1 MPAPRPASLSRTSSM
16 TSTGTSTSSDDLYA
30 TFINESTGDA
40 MTRRTRKRFT
50 NAQLMM
56 LEQLF
61 HQNSHPSREQR
72 ESVARSAN
80 MEVKSV
86 TIWFQ
91 NKRQTERRTTLASG
105 RVLPTVIINNSR
117 GNYQRV
123 PSPVQSPSMASS
135 ASSASTTSTSASR
148 RPSLDCVASRSELR
162 APAPRTPSRRHNPH
176 APLWENMPSSPVGPQ
191 FSPPA
196 RDYVEFGQDQR
207 TRTLEWACARRRLKG
222 KAERGQALPALTS
235 DDEDTDVDP
244 VEAVT
249 PPSTWGDADVRWT
262 GRSGKDVT
270 KREGAEGGGAWGAGR
285 RHDEGGARAVWT
297 YARIMDTQRGGRWR
311 LESCGMYTKRESS

>member
-1 MPAPRPASLSRTSSM
+1 MPAPRLESLSRTSSV

-30 TFINESTGDA
+30 TFINESTDA
-40 MTRRTRKRFT
+40 TTRRTRKRFT

-105 RVLPTVIINNSR
+105 RVLPTVIINSSR
-117 GNYQRV
+117 DSYSYSRP
-123 PSPVQSPSMASS
+123 PSPHLHLRLAP
-135 ASSASTTSTSASR
+135 
-148 RPSLDCVASRSELR
+148 PSLDCVASRSELR

-222 KAERGQALPALTS
+222 KAERSERGGSSSGGERERRAAALPSLTS
-235 DDEDTDVDP
+235 DDENTDVETDETH
-244 VEAVT
+244 EAVT
-249 PPSTWGDADVRWT
+249 PPSTWSGGDARWS
-262 GRSGKDVT
+262 GASGKDV
-270 KREGAEGGGAWGAGR
+270 
-285 RHDEGGARAVWT
+285 AVKS
-297 YARIMDTQRGGRWR
+297 AASRVEPDDDTMKAALALCGLMRG
-311 LESCGMYTKRESS
+311 

>member
-1 MPAPRPASLSRTSSM
+1 MSTSIPHPLSRTSSS
-16 TSTGTSTSSDDLYA
+16 TSTATNTSSSDDLYA
-30 TFINESTGDA
+30 TFISESTDA
-40 MTRRTRKRFT
+40 TSRRTRKRFT

-72 ESVARSAN
+72 EIVARSAN

-105 RVLPTVIINNSR
+105 RVPPTVMINNTR
-117 GNYQRV
+117 GDFQHIARSDYHQYDTRNDYQRV
-123 PSPVQSPSMASS
+123 PSPMQSPSMASS

-196 RDYVEFGQDQR
+196 RDFVEFGQDQR
-207 TRTLEWACARRRLKG
+207 TRTLEWACARRRLAGKG
-222 KAERGQALPALTS
+222 ERTRLPRLAS
-235 DDEDTDVDP
+235 DDEDTDVEPD
-244 VEAVT
+244 EAVT
-249 PPSTWGDADVRWT
+249 PRSTWGGGDARWP
-262 GRSGKDVT
+262 
-270 KREGAEGGGAWGAGR
+270 
-285 RHDEGGARAVWT
+285 
-297 YARIMDTQRGGRWR
+297 
-311 LESCGMYTKRESS
+311 

>member
-1 MPAPRPASLSRTSSM
+1 MSASVSQPLSRTSS
-16 TSTGTSTSSDDLYA
+16 TASAATNTSSDDLYA
-30 TFINESTGDA
+30 TFISESTDA
-40 MTRRTRKRFT
+40 TSRRTRKRFT

-72 ESVARSAN
+72 ELVAKSAN

-91 NKRQTERRTTLASG
+91 NKRQTERRTTLANG
-105 RVLPTVIINNSR
+105 RMPPTVMINNSR
-117 GNYQRV
+117 GDYQRV
-123 PSPVQSPSMASS
+123 PSPIHSPSMASS

-176 APLWENMPSSPVGPQ
+176 APLWENMPSSPLGPQ

-196 RDYVEFGQDQR
+196 RDFVEFGQDQR
-207 TRTLEWACARRRLKG
+207 TRTLEWACARRRLAG
-222 KAERGQALPALTS
+222 KADRRARLPGLAS
-235 DDEDTDVDP
+235 DDEDTDVEPD
-244 VEAVT
+244 EAVT
-249 PPSTWGDADVRWT
+249 PPSTWSDGDARWH
-262 GRSGKDVT
+262 RKEQR
-270 KREGAEGGGAWGAGR
+270 KNEGATKAGEP
-285 RHDEGGARAVWT
+285 DD
-297 YARIMDTQRGGRWR
+297 DTMKAALALCGLRG
-311 LESCGMYTKRESS
+311 

>member
-1 MPAPRPASLSRTSSM
+1 M
-16 TSTGTSTSSDDLYA
+16 TSTGASTSSDDLYA
-30 TFINESTGDA
+30 TFINESTDA

-72 ESVARSAN
+72 EAVARSAN

-91 NKRQTERRTTLASG
+91 NKRQTERRMTLASDGG
-105 RVLPTVIINNSR
+105 RTLPPVIIHNSH
-117 GNYQRV
+117 GSYPRV
-123 PSPVQSPSMASS
+123 PSPIPSPSVASS
-135 ASSASTTSTSASR
+135 VSSGSTTSTSASR

-176 APLWENMPSSPVGPQ
+176 APLWENMASSPVGPM

-196 RDYVEFGQDQR
+196 HDYVEFGQDQR

-222 KAERGQALPALTS
+222 KAERGLTLPSLMS
-235 DDEDTDVDP
+235 DDEDTDVDLD
-244 VEAVT
+244 EAVT
-249 PPSTWGDADVRWT
+249 PPSTWGDGDARWT
-262 GRSGKDVT
+262 TNTGRDIAKS
-270 KREGAEGGGAWGAGR
+270 EGQRAMVAPAEP
-285 RHDEGGARAVWT
+285 DD
-297 YARIMDTQRGGRWR
+297 DTMKAALALCGLMRG
-311 LESCGMYTKRESS
+311 

>member
-1 MPAPRPASLSRTSSM
+1 M
-16 TSTGTSTSSDDLYA
+16 TSAGTSTSSDDLYA
-30 TFINESTGDA
+30 TFINASDA
-40 MTRRTRKRFT
+40 LTRRTRKRFT

-91 NKRQTERRTTLASG
+91 NKRQTERRMTLASG
-105 RVLPTVIINNSR
+105 RVPPTVIINSSHSGYPR
-117 GNYQRV
+117 APSPV
-123 PSPVQSPSMASS
+123 PSPSVASS
-135 ASSASTTSTSASR
+135 VSSASTSYSK

-176 APLWENMPSSPVGPQ
+176 APLWENMASSPLGPQ

-196 RDYVEFGQDQR
+196 HDYVEFGKDQR

-222 KAERGQALPALTS
+222 KAGRGVALPSLTS
-235 DDEDTDVDP
+235 DDEDTDVESD
-244 VEAVT
+244 EAVT
-249 PPSTWGDADVRWT
+249 PPSTWGEGDARWGAT
-262 GRSGKDVT
+262 TAKDLE
-270 KREGAEGGGAWGAGR
+270 KREEPKVPATTGEP
-285 RHDEGGARAVWT
+285 DDDTMRA
-297 YARIMDTQRGGRWR
+297 ALALCGLMRG
-311 LESCGMYTKRESS
+311 

>member
-1 MPAPRPASLSRTSSM
+1 M
-16 TSTGTSTSSDDLYA
+16 TSTRTSTSSDDLYA
-30 TFINESTGDA
+30 TFIHATDA
-40 MTRRTRKRFT
+40 LTRRTRKRFT

-72 ESVARSAN
+72 ESVARSAD

-91 NKRQTERRTTLASG
+91 NKRQTERRMTLAGG
-105 RVLPTVIINNSR
+105 RVPPTANTNSSR
-117 GNYQRV
+117 GDYPRA
-123 PSPVQSPSMASS
+123 PSPIPSPSVASS

-176 APLWENMPSSPVGPQ
+176 APLWENMASSPVGPQ

-196 RDYVEFGQDQR
+196 HDYVEFGQDQR

-222 KAERGQALPALTS
+222 KAERGLALPSLTS
-235 DDEDTDVDP
+235 DDEDTDVESD
-244 VEAVT
+244 EAVT
-249 PPSTWGDADVRWT
+249 PLSTWGDGDARWT
-262 GRSGKDVT
+262 SSAANNPT
-270 KREGAEGGGAWGAGR
+270 KSEEQGVAATPGEP
-285 RHDEGGARAVWT
+285 DD
-297 YARIMDTQRGGRWR
+297 DTMKAALALCGLMRG
-311 LESCGMYTKRESS
+311 

>member
-1 MPAPRPASLSRTSSM
+1 M
-16 TSTGTSTSSDDLYA
+16 TSTATNTSADDLYA
-30 TFINESTGDA
+30 TFISESTDP
-40 MTRRTRKRFT
+40 TSRRTRKRFT
-50 NAQLMM
+50 NAQLTM

-72 ESVARSAN
+72 EAVAKSAN

-105 RVLPTVIINNSR
+105 RVPPPVIIHSSR
-117 GNYQRV
+117 ATYHRV

-135 ASSASTTSTSASR
+135 ASSTSTSASK

-191 FSPPA
+191 FSPPP
-196 RDYVEFGQDQR
+196 RDYVEFGLDQR
-207 TRTLEWACARRRLKG
+207 TRTLEWACARRRLVG
-222 KAERGQALPALTS
+222 KADRGLALPGLAN
-235 DDEDTDVDP
+235 DEDTDVESD
-244 VEAVT
+244 EAVT
-249 PPSTWGDADVRWT
+249 PPSTWGDGDARWV
-262 GRSGKDVT
+262 GSHAK
-270 KREGAEGGGAWGAGR
+270 GAGTEEKQKQVAAVAVTR
-285 RHDEGGARAVWT
+285 TAEPDDDTMRA
-297 YARIMDTQRGGRWR
+297 A
-311 LESCGMYTKRESS
+311 LALCGLMQG

>member
-1 MPAPRPASLSRTSSM
+1 MPAPRLEPLSRTSSV

-30 TFINESTGDA
+30 TFINESTDA
-40 MTRRTRKRFT
+40 TTRRTRKRFT

-105 RVLPTVIINNSR
+105 RVLPTVIINSSR
-117 GNYQRV
+117 DSYSYSRP
-123 PSPVQSPSMASS
+123 PSPVQSPSMASVSS
-135 ASSASTTSTSASR
+135 ASSTSTSTSR

-222 KAERGQALPALTS
+222 KAERSERGGSSSGGERGRRGTGLPSLMS
-235 DDEDTDVDP
+235 DDENTDVETDETH
-244 VEAVT
+244 EAVT
-249 PPSTWGDADVRWT
+249 PPSTWSGGDTRWSEA
-262 GRSGKDVT
+262 SGKDVAV
-270 KREGAEGGGAWGAGR
+270 KSAGPR
-285 RHDEGGARAVWT
+285 VEPDD
-297 YARIMDTQRGGRWR
+297 DTMKAALALCGLMRG
-311 LESCGMYTKRESS
+311 